1 MIAAFRRR
9 YGASPLHLLAHLAA
23 FAIAY
28 YALSEV
34 LLSRYSHWVNWVA
47 WFVGGALVHD
57 LVFLPVYVILD
68 TIARLGVAD
77 HPLRRVNAINHIR
90 VPAVMAGTMFLVYF
104 PLILG
109 DGREN
114 YINDVGH
121 GPPDFLARWLLIC
134 ALLFGASALAY
145 AVRLRRGRAGRRG
158 SRLPV

>member
-1 MIAAFRRR
+1 MIAAFRAR
-9 YGASPLHLLAHLAA
+9 YGASPLHLLGHLAA

-57 LVFLPVYVILD
+57 LVFLPVYVLLD
-68 TIARLGVAD
+68 AIARVGVGD
-77 HPLRRVNAINHIR
+77 YPQRRVNAINHIR
-90 VPAVMAGTMFLVYF
+90 VPAVMAGVMFLVYF

-114 YINDVGH
+114 YVNDVGH
-121 GPPDFLARWLLIC
+121 GPPDFLARWLLVC

-145 AVRLRRGRAGRRG
+145 AVRLRR
-158 SRLPV
+158 

>member
-1 MIAAFRRR
+1 MIAAFRRY
-9 YGASPLHLLAHLAA
+9 YGASPLHLLGHLVA

-34 LLSRYSHWVNWVA
+34 FLSRYSNWVNWVA
-47 WFVGGALVHD
+47 WFVGGALLHD

-68 TIARLGVAD
+68 AIARLGVVD
-77 HPLRRVNAINHIR
+77 HPLHRVNAINHIR
-90 VPAVMAGTMFLVYF
+90 VPAVMAGVMFLVFF

-114 YINDVGH
+114 YVNDVGQ

-134 ALLFGASALAY
+134 AMLFGASALVY
-145 AVRLRRGRAGRRG
+145 AIRLRRSRA
-158 SRLPV
+158 

>member
-1 MIAAFRRR
+1 MIAAFRTR
-9 YGASPLHLLAHLAA
+9 YGASPLHLLGHLAA

-47 WFVGGALVHD
+47 WFAGGALLHD

-68 TIARLGVAD
+68 TIARLGVTD

-90 VPAVMAGTMFLVYF
+90 VPVVMAGVMFLVYF

-114 YINDVGH
+114 YVADTGH
-121 GPPDFLARWLLIC
+121 DPPDFLARWLLIC
-134 ALLFGASALAY
+134 AILFGVSALTY
-145 AVRLRRGRAGRRG
+145 AARLRSGGRGG
-158 SRLPV
+158 

>member
-1 MIAAFRRR
+1 MITALRTR
-9 YGASPLHLLAHLAA
+9 YGASPLHLLGHLAA

-34 LLSRYSHWVNWVA
+34 FLSKYSHPINWVA

-57 LVFLPVYVILD
+57 LVFLPVYVLLD
-68 TIARLGVAD
+68 TIARVGVAD

-90 VPAVMAGTMFLVYF
+90 VPVVMAGVMFLVYF
-104 PLILG
+104 PSILG

-121 GPPDFLARWLLIC
+121 GPPDFLARWLLTC
-134 ALLFGASALAY
+134 SVLLGASALAY
-145 AVRLRRGRAGRRG
+145 AVRLRRSRA
-158 SRLPV
+158 

>member
-1 MIAAFRRR
+1 VIAAFRTR
-9 YGASPLHLLAHLAA
+9 YGASPLHLLGHLAA

-34 LLSRYSHWVNWVA
+34 LLSKYSHPINWVA

-57 LVFLPVYVILD
+57 LVFLPVYVLLD

-90 VPAVMAGTMFLVYF
+90 VPAVMAGVMFLVYF

-121 GPPDFLARWLLIC
+121 GPPDFLARWLMIC
-134 ALLFGASALAY
+134 AVLFGASALAY
-145 AVRLRRGRAGRRG
+145 AIRLRGGRG
-158 SRLPV
+158 